1 MNDKSFDLK
10 RGMNAWVTQ
19 NASIRTFADA
29 LGYQY
34 TNAWTILRGKQP
46 VTVEA
51 VGRFALAYGPAALGE
66 MLNMA
71 GLTEQQEVKF
81 QNGVPVA
88 ENVNHGEP
96 VYVAF
101 ELEAGA

>member
-1 MNDKSFDLK
+1 MTELQFDLK

-19 NASIRTFADA
+19 NASIRNFADA

-51 VGRFALAYGPAALGE
+51 IGRFALAYGPAALGE

-71 GLTEQQEVKF
+71 GLTDQQEVKF

-88 ENVNHGEP
+88 EYVNHSEP
-96 VYVAF
+96 VYIA
-101 ELEAGA
+101 LEQEA